1 MVCLVLGLYRLV
13 NTWVGLLYHYI
24 RQLGLWSGRGSC
36 AAVQRT
42 SGRSQMIFN
51 WLCIYIYAYVY
62 PILSPLYPHK
72 FYNYIYM
79 CINYTY
85 IYICR
90 STGIFLYFGT
100 YISPEV
106 IYASR
111 YFHLATR
118 WWGLE
123 ASPAHR
129 AHRKRFWPQEL
140 TEQGWCVTAETW
152 NSKNRYYVQL
162 HTYVYIYIYIY
173 IYTYIYIWYT
183 VITIDSKET
192 PQCCSSRHL
201 VAPWPW
207 RVVLGLAHDF
217 VHGRGRLGCGR
228 ARAEPGP
235 IQRLSAG
242 VESDARSQVTQVLNS
257 SSTVWLGWS
266 KKLGL
271 PRFNDKCL
279 SIAPYLRSSG
289 LNGHNILTL
298 NQIQQGYP
306 LVIEHFAMENGP

>member
-1 MVCLVLGLYRLV
+1 M
-13 NTWVGLLYHYI
+13 
-24 RQLGLWSGRGSC
+24 
-36 AAVQRT
+36 
-42 SGRSQMIFN
+42 
-51 WLCIYIYAYVY
+51 
-62 PILSPLYPHK
+62 
-72 FYNYIYM
+72 
-79 CINYTY
+79 
-85 IYICR
+85 
-90 STGIFLYFGT
+90 

-118 WWGLE
+118 WSGLE

-152 NSKNRYYVQL
+152 NSKNRYYEQL
-162 HTYVYIYIYIY
+162 HTYMYTYIYIIYIY
-173 IYTYIYIWYT
+173 IYTVYTHICIYIYTHTHIYIWYT

-228 ARAEPGP
+228 ALAEPGP

-279 SIAPYLRSSG
+279 SIAPYCSIPQEWSQWAQHTDPKPDTTGIPSG
-289 LNGHNILTL
+289 YWTL
-298 NQIQQGYP
+298 CHGKWPIKRDDTCDDFRIFPQKWSCSMDWFKGKSTGNHQFS
-306 LVIEHFAMENGP
+306 H

>member
-1 MVCLVLGLYRLV
+1 LKLRPRIARIARDFG
-13 NTWVGLLYHYI
+13 H
-24 RQLGLWSGRGSC
+24 
-36 AAVQRT
+36 
-42 SGRSQMIFN
+42 RS
-51 WLCIYIYAYVY
+51 WLSRDDVWQPKHETPRIDTT
-62 PILSPLYPHK
+62 
-72 FYNYIYM
+72 YNYI
-79 CINYTY
+79 
-85 IYICR
+85 
-90 STGIFLYFGT
+90 
-100 YISPEV
+100 
-106 IYASR
+106 
-111 YFHLATR
+111 
-118 WWGLE
+118 
-123 ASPAHR
+123 
-129 AHRKRFWPQEL
+129 
-140 TEQGWCVTAETW
+140 
-152 NSKNRYYVQL
+152 
-162 HTYVYIYIYIY
+162 HTCIYIYIY

>member
-1 MVCLVLGLYRLV
+1 MHTYIPFYL
-13 NTWVGLLYHYI
+13 HYI
-24 RQLGLWSGRGSC
+24 PISFI
-36 AAVQRT
+36 T
-42 SGRSQMIFN
+42 
-51 WLCIYIYAYVY
+51 IYIY
-62 PILSPLYPHK
+62 I
-72 FYNYIYM
+72 

-162 HTYVYIYIYIY
+162 HTYVYIYIYIH
-173 IYTYIYIWYT
+173 IHIHIYIHMIYCDHNRLQRNTAVLFVSAPRGTMAMARRFGPGPRFCARPRSFGLRPCPGRTRADPAAVSRCGVWCQVSSYSSSQFQFNSVT
-183 VITIDSKET
+183 RLIQEIRT
-192 PQCCSSRHL
+192 PQ
-201 VAPWPW
+201 V
-207 RVVLGLAHDF
+207 
-217 VHGRGRLGCGR
+217 
-228 ARAEPGP
+228 
-235 IQRLSAG
+235 QR
-242 VESDARSQVTQVLNS
+242 
-257 SSTVWLGWS
+257 
-266 KKLGL
+266 
-271 PRFNDKCL
+271 
-279 SIAPYLRSSG
+279 
-289 LNGHNILTL
+289 
-298 NQIQQGYP
+298 
-306 LVIEHFAMENGP
+306 